1 MQDICEATPGYGVKQ
16 DAEPKELHCAG
27 AICTEADFDAC
38 CERKDTCDSMMP
50 GAADETC
57 ITYDACS
64 YGLRADPWNIICSG
78 SCTEAE
84 CCRQKTGEPV
94 KPSMSNVVKDVLVYK
109 TRVTGFSYD
118 ALAASPGLKNS
129 LDAKFKPVFA
139 KAGGV
144 DVSQVTMEYN
154 KGSLLVTAQIEA
166 EEGQTLDHSS
176 TTLPTGAEVLSAVKA
191 VDGYE
196 AALIPGEELEAADPI
211 GVRYA
216 AGGDSSPA
224 EEITPPSPPPPPTP
238 PTPPPTPAPTPTPP
252 AKNEEEENN
261 TTRTSSACLSAV
273 AWQVLPLCVS
283 SVIFS
288 LCH

>member
-1 MQDICEATPGYGVKQ
+1 
-16 DAEPKELHCAG
+16 
-27 AICTEADFDAC
+27 
-38 CERKDTCDSMMP
+38 
-50 GAADETC
+50 
-57 ITYDACS
+57 
-64 YGLRADPWNIICSG
+64 
-78 SCTEAE
+78 
-84 CCRQKTGEPV
+84 
-94 KPSMSNVVKDVLVYK
+94 MSNVVKDILVYK

-154 KGSLLVTAQIEA
+154 KGSLLVTAQVEA

-176 TTLPTGAEVLSAVKA
+176 TTLPTGAEVLAAVKA

-224 EEITPPSPPPPPTP
+224 EEITPPSPPP

-288 LCH
+288 LAH

>member
-1 MQDICEATPGYGVKQ
+1 
-16 DAEPKELHCAG
+16 
-27 AICTEADFDAC
+27 
-38 CERKDTCDSMMP
+38 
-50 GAADETC
+50 
-57 ITYDACS
+57 
-64 YGLRADPWNIICSG
+64 
-78 SCTEAE
+78 
-84 CCRQKTGEPV
+84 
-94 KPSMSNVVKDVLVYK
+94 MSNVAKDILVYK

-118 ALAASPGLKNS
+118 ALAASPGLRNS

-144 DVSQVTMEYN
+144 DVSQVTIEYN
-154 KGSLLVTAQIEA
+154 KGSLLVTAQVQA

-176 TTLPTGAEVLSAVKA
+176 TTLPTSAEVLAAVKA

-224 EEITPPSPPPPPTP
+224 EEITPPSPPPPTPPPTP
-238 PTPPPTPAPTPTPP
+238 PTPPTPSPAPTPPP
-252 AKNEEEENN
+252 AKDEEENN
-261 TTRTSSACLSAV
+261 TTRTSSACLSAA

-288 LCH
+288 LAH